1 MRKQFDL
8 KYYLEHPETK
18 LVTRDERDARILCT
32 DLKNSTYPIVAACD
46 SKCNDMEIIVAL
58 TNEGKTCT
66 NSIQEN
72 PTDLFFDLPDPEKK
86 KVPLTIDDMVERIK
100 SGKTMWLIN
109 DRGIVFNIID
119 FDFDN
124 VYYIY
129 GGSKEIIPDSYE
141 EVMKGTTFVN
151 GDPTWKEVEE

>member
-1 MRKQFDL
+1 MKKQFDL
-8 KYYLEHPETK
+8 NYYLEHPETK
-18 LVTRDERDARILCT
+18 VVTRDGRSVRILCT
-32 DLKNSTYPIVAACD
+32 DLEDANYPIAAACVNSGKNGAHVD
-46 SKCNDMEIIVAL
+46 SF
-58 TNEGKTCT
+58 TPSGKVLF
-66 NSIQEN
+66 NSYTEN
-72 PTDLFFDLPDPEKK
+72 NRDLFFDLPDSKIK
-86 KVPLTIDDMVERIK
+86 RIPLTFEDMVERIK

-141 EVMKGTTFVN
+141 EAMKGTMFVN